1 MTAGS
6 KKSKHIPDYL
16 IYEMDEGKPIYYRG
30 YKEVLNGTKTPEE
43 IMGSSILQSILI
55 ELVKNFINSK
65 LSKDYIILSNEL
77 GLLFSKKSWRLADIA
92 IFSKKALIET
102 GIKDEYSK
110 IPPKIV
116 IEVDTKAHFET
127 AADVDYYY
135 HHKTDQLLDFGVER
149 VIWIY
154 TKAEKFMIAEKDK
167 RWETANWTEDL
178 EIMDG
183 VIVNIPQ
190 LIENFYREEEESL
203 L

>member
-1 MTAGS
+1 MTAS
-6 KKSKHIPDYL
+6 SHKKSSPVPEYL
-16 IYEMDEGKPIYYRG
+16 IYEMDEGQPIYYRG
-30 YKEVLNGTKTPEE
+30 YRDVLNGVKAPEE

-55 ELVKNFINSK
+55 ELVKNYINSK
-65 LSKDYIILSNEL
+65 LSKEYVVLSNEL

-92 IFSKKALIET
+92 IFFKKALIEA

-127 AADVDYYY
+127 PADVNYYY
-135 HHKTDQLLDFGVER
+135 HHKTDQLLDFGLER

-154 TKAEKFMIAEKDK
+154 TGVEKFMIAEKNK
-167 RWETANWTEDL
+167 RWETANWSEDL

-183 VIVNIPQ
+183 ILMNIPQ
-190 LIENFYREEEESL
+190 LIEKFYKEE
-203 L
+203 

>member
-30 YKEVLNGTKTPEE
+30 YKEVLNGTKNPEE
-43 IMGSSILQSILI
+43 IMGSSYLQSTLI
-55 ELVKNFINSK
+55 ELI
-65 LSKDYIILSNEL
+65 KDYLKIQLGKKYLILSNEL

-92 IFSKKALIET
+92 IFDRKDLRSIELV
-102 GIKDEYSK
+102 DEYLK

-116 IEVDTKAHFET
+116 IEVDTKAHFDT
-127 AADVDYYY
+127 ASDVDYYY

-183 VIVNIPQ
+183 IIVNIPQ
-190 LIENFYREEEESL
+190 LIENFYREE
-203 L
+203 